1 MFKLELT
8 PDEHRLMLHALTTVS
23 QLTTGLTGADREAT
37 RKLSERIRSARD
49 DTVPEWQRKK

>member
-8 PDEHRLMLHALTTVS
+8 PDEHRLMLHALTVVS

-37 RKLSERIRSARD
+37 SKLKEQVRIARD
-49 DTVPEWQRKK
+49 DSVPEWQRKK